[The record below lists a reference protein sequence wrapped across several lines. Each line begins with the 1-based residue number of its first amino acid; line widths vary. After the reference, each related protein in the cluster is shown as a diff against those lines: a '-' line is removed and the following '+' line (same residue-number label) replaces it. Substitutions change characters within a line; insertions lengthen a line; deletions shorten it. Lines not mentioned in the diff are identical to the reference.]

1 MERHMKKILVTAAAL
16 FALSACAC
24 MNSKEPK
31 VEERKVVYRSYQAS
45 ANMDCDYID
54 NNTCYRYV
62 RAQAYAAPAP
72 TYAIA
77 APALQY
83 VAPAPRYYEAPRERI
98 RYRRQR
104 PAVSYVDNYAE
115 SEPEVIVDN
124 GSGNCAPKYRSTRE
138 PVEVVYKKTTYK
150 TVYEPKTTS
159 SVSYEKEPYTGQVTV
174 RSTRPSSS
182 RRVSTVETVAA
193 PVEFEEQ
200 ATEMTL
206 DEIK

>member
-1 MERHMKKILVTAAAL
+1 MEKLMKKILVLAAAL

-24 MNSKEPK
+24 MNSKEPT

-45 ANMDCDYID
+45 ANMDCDYVD

-62 RAQAYAAPAP
+62 RTQPVAPAP
-72 TYAIA
+72 VY
-77 APALQY
+77 APAPRY
-83 VAPAPRYYEAPRERI
+83 VAPAPRYYEAPREVV
-98 RYRRQR
+98 RYRRPR
-104 PAVSYVDNYAE
+104 PAVSYVDSY
-115 SEPEVIVDN
+115 SEPEPVVLEDN
-124 GSGNCAPKYRSTRE
+124 SGNCAPKIRTTRE

-159 SVSYEKEPYTGQVTV
+159 SVSYEKEPYTGQVNVRTSRPARRTV
-174 RSTRPSSS
+174 TRAEP
-182 RRVSTVETVAA
+182 VSA

>member
-1 MERHMKKILVTAAAL
+1 MKKILVLAAAL
-16 FALSACAC
+16 FTLSACAC
-24 MNSKEPK
+24 MNSKEPT

-45 ANMDCDYID
+45 ANMDCDYVD

-62 RAQAYAAPAP
+62 RSQAVAPVP
-72 TYAIA
+72 VY
-77 APALQY
+77 
-83 VAPAPRYYEAPRERI
+83 APAPRYYEAPRQVV
-98 RYRRQR
+98 RYRRPR
-104 PAVSYVDNYAE
+104 PAVSYVDSY
-115 SEPEVIVDN
+115 SEPEPVVLEDN
-124 GSGNCAPKYRSTRE
+124 SGNCAPKIRTTRE

-159 SVSYEKEPYTGQVTV
+159 SVSYEKEPYNGQVNV
-174 RSTRPSSS
+174 RRSRPVRVTR
-182 RRVSTVETVAA
+182 VEPVAE